1 MKVAIIGYG
10 GRGSNYGEILRRK
23 NIEISAV
30 CDIDSQKLRLA
41 LKSLGVIDG
50 GLYNNEDEFFAKGK
64 LADILLV
71 STQDAL
77 HKEHAIKGMKAGY
90 DLLLEKPISTS
101 IENCIAIADCAKQ
114 LNKKI
119 FVCHVLRY
127 APFFN
132 IIKRELDSGKLGKV
146 ISINL
151 SENVAF
157 WHQAH
162 SYVRGNWRND
172 KTSTPMIIAKCCH
185 DLDLISWFVGEK
197 CTAVSSFG
205 GLNLFKKENAPE
217 GCADYCLSCKYNS
230 ECEYSAE
237 RFYIKER
244 AENGRLGWPCDI
256 VVTEPNIEKLYNA
269 LKDGPYGRCV
279 YKCDNNVVD
288 HQVVNMQFEGGAT
301 AHLTMTAFTKDNY
314 RKIHVYCEHGEIYGS
329 MTNSLLTVNVFGKE
343 EKVIDAKAD
352 GGSYGHGGGDTK
364 MIEDMIDYLSGKPC
378 AALTSIDNSL
388 QSHIIGFNA
397 EISRKS
403 NGKVIEI

>member
-10 GRGSNYGEILRRK
+10 GRGNNYGIILRRK
-23 NIEISAV
+23 NIEICAV
-30 CDIDSQKLRLA
+30 CDIDENKLKLAQKDLDVP
-41 LKSLGVIDG
+41 SE

-64 LADILLV
+64 IADILLV
-71 STQDAL
+71 CTQDNL
-77 HKEHAIKGMKAGY
+77 HKRHAIKGLQAGY

-101 IENCIAIADCAKQ
+101 IKNCKEIADWANK
-114 LNKKI
+114 LNKKVFI
-119 FVCHVLRY
+119 FHVLRY

-132 IIKRELDSGKLGKV
+132 IIKKELETGKFGKV

-185 DLDLISWFVGEK
+185 DLDLIAWFMGEK

-205 GLNLFKKENAPE
+205 ALNLFKEENAPE
-217 GCADYCLSCKYNS
+217 GSANYCLDCRYNK

-256 VVTEPNIEKLYNA
+256 VVSEPTKEKLYQA
-269 LKDGPYGRCV
+269 LKDGPYGKCV

-288 HQVVNMQFEGGAT
+288 HQVVNMQFKSGAT
-301 AHLTMTAFTKDNY
+301 AHLTMTAFTKENY
-314 RKIHVYCEHGEIYGS
+314 RRIHVYCEHGEIYGN
-329 MTNSLLTVNVFGKE
+329 MTDSLLHINLFGKE
-343 EKVIDAKAD
+343 EKVVDAKLECN
-352 GGSYGHGGGDTK
+352 SYGHGGGDEK
-364 MIEDMIDYLSGKPC
+364 MLDDMINYLSGKEC
-378 AALTSIDNSL
+378 KGLTSIDTSI
-388 QSHIIGFNA
+388 QSHIIGYNA
-397 EISRKS
+397 EKSRLK
-403 NGKVIEI
+403 NGKVIKI